1 MRCYGLFG
9 GIYGIYEC
17 KFVYFVCCENSKQWF
32 SSVKSKLVYTYVWKV
47 QAFITM
53 WKSKLCMVILDI

>member
-1 MRCYGLFG
+1 MCGWTYIVTSYEMLCCLSCYGLFG

-32 SSVKSKLVYTYVWKV
+32 SSVKSKCRHMYK
-47 QAFITM
+47 
-53 WKSKLCMVILDI
+53 KSKHL